1 MPNIVNPAVAVAAQG
16 GGKRKMHCI
25 TLYSSSS
32 ISLGKIAYAFPYFS
46 EKDTPF
52 ASGVELVNAI
62 DEDGFNKP
70 YSSSAEVHV
79 YPVNGA
85 TLMGI
90 YASTTALFLVD
101 TEGNVSE
108 LEAQS
113 NDKVG
118 GFFFSDTVIEL

>member
-62 DEDGFNKP
+62 DEDGFN
-70 YSSSAEVHV
+70 
-79 YPVNGA
+79 
-85 TLMGI
+85 
-90 YASTTALFLVD
+90 
-101 TEGNVSE
+101 
-108 LEAQS
+108 
-113 NDKVG
+113 
-118 GFFFSDTVIEL
+118 